1 MKILRDHIFL
11 SGFLYESPLENLP
24 AITHCGEALC
34 ARGHQVGRHRHSGF
48 ELLYLS
54 RGATTWQ
61 AGGAQIRQQMGDLV
75 LFYPHEWHATQHEAS
90 EETHQLWIGLEL
102 DKLGAEGRRLSQVL
116 QEKKVRL
123 LRGCQEAEP
132 ILRAI
137 VGQIA
142 RNLPRLREVVLAYL
156 KVLFGLLEQQS
167 SSLPREEAAARLP
180 ALPYSY
186 AVQKAV
192 LYLENHLERR
202 IPLAELAAVA
212 TVRHTPQFCT
222 RFRQEVGMTP
232 AAYHLQLRL
241 NAARATLREP
251 VFTITLAAF
260 QFGFSSSQHFSAL
273 FRRAFGMT
281 PREWQKNFADG
292 LFA

>member
-156 KVLFGLLEQQS
+156 KVLFAGTAEFFPS
-167 SSLPREEAAARLP
+167 TGGSGGTTAR
-180 ALPYSY
+180 
-186 AVQKAV
+186 
-192 LYLENHLERR
+192 
-202 IPLAELAAVA
+202 AAVFLCGA
-212 TVRHTPQFCT
+212 KS
-222 RFRQEVGMTP
+222 
-232 AAYHLQLRL
+232 RL
-241 NAARATLREP
+241 VSGKP
-251 VFTITLAAF
+251 
-260 QFGFSSSQHFSAL
+260 FGTAHSA
-273 FRRAFGMT
+273 G
-281 PREWQKNFADG
+281 
-292 LFA
+292 